1 MDNLTQYEPLVQ
13 PLFEEAPIPAPPMD
27 TWFVEAQQ
35 PLVIEEVREQPDSFD
50 FTVAPQHFPVDS
62 VTWQGWS
69 PERIDDI
76 LREEYLLDWLSWH
89 PDTPVPAIPM
99 DSWFQETQQPTP
111 GLKPVQHPDSFDVT
125 ATPQHFPV
133 PEESWKG
140 YAPERVD
147 DLRPVQHPDAFN
159 HTFTPGEFGIPEMS
173 WLGYQ
178 PTTIDDI
185 PREEYLFEWH
195 AWHTDTPVVDVSP
208 NMDSW
213 FMEAQLPT
221 IETQPEQPE
230 SIFYV
235 INPADFVI
243 PPIVGPCPPG
253 SGAFRTFEGFRA
265 YCGF

>member
-1 MDNLTQYEPLVQ
+1 MISSPNSPGGQ
-13 PLFEEAPIPAPPMD
+13 PPPMD
-27 TWFVEAQQ
+27 SWFVEAQQ
-35 PLVIEEVREQPDSFD
+35 PVLPDPVHEQPDSFD

-62 VTWQGWS
+62 
-69 PERIDDI
+69 
-76 LREEYLLDWLSWH
+76 
-89 PDTPVPAIPM
+89 
-99 DSWFQETQQPTP
+99 
-111 GLKPVQHPDSFDVT
+111 
-125 ATPQHFPV
+125 
-133 PEESWKG
+133 ESWKG
-140 YAPERVD
+140 EAPERID
-147 DLRPVQHPDAFN
+147 DLRPVQHPESFDY
-159 HTFTPGEFGIPEMS
+159 TFRPGDFAIPEESWRGFYPDHIDDLKPVQQPEASGEYVFTASGAFPELS

-178 PTTIDDI
+178 PATIDDI

-195 AWHTDTPVVDVSP
+195 AWHTDTPVVDVAPS
-208 NMDSW
+208 MDSW